1 MILKRNLTI
10 KEIFDEMKTIKAR
23 LVSLSER
30 YHKSTLNI
38 TAISWK
44 DVVVGGGRKGDIML
58 NKVIRKEELENKFD
72 ADLASY
78 NSYKELAIEKIR
90 EMISKES
97 VEYCIVYF
105 RDILHWKWDDI
116 SKVFYYSSRHCRRIY
131 ENCKK

>member
-10 KEIFDEMKTIKAR
+10 KEIFDEMQSIKAR
-23 LVSLSER
+23 LINLADI
-30 YHKSTLNI
+30 YHRSTASI
-38 TAISWK
+38 TAVAWK

-58 NKVIRKEELENKFD
+58 NKVIKKEELENKFD

-78 NSYKELAIEKIR
+78 NSYKELAIEEIR

-105 RDILHWKWDDI
+105 RDTLHWKWDDI
-116 SKVFYYSSRHCRRIY
+116 SKVFNYSSRHCRRIY